1 MSYKGGNMKSK
12 IGMALI
18 LTLLSLV
25 TVKAYA
31 IKQVI
36 PLKDITEVEAIQLRC
51 ISSEYEIM
59 LPIPERWEV
68 KKASIE
74 FGYYNSAALL
84 KRTSQLVIGLNGV
97 PLSQIKL
104 DPLAPEGY
112 AEIELP
118 PLLLE
123 SDYNSFRIAVSQHYA
138 TECELPCMPE
148 LWTRVMMNE
157 AKLNIEYEL
166 KPVPLRLSS
175 VSNFLFDPKTF
186 PQGKVHIVS
195 TEKPTDE
202 RLTVLGMTTSGIA
215 LRYDYRKALFT
226 YGQTLVQGQDNV
238 LIGSHEEVTALLS
251 KYDLSM
257 DQTGPSIKLFH
268 LPNRYKNTNREPN
281 EPEWMITTDPQ
292 YALLVIAGDSS
303 KDLKLAAET
312 VDIMSIPFPDS
323 QGMNVREFHM
333 PEIALY
339 SGKQILLT
347 DREYPLKKLQFNT
360 RTFRGF
366 NASPTSISF
375 RVPSDF
381 MVKPNEYVELSLDI
395 AYGAALR
402 YDSALNVLLNGH
414 HVGAI
419 HLDDQSGSIITGYK
433 LRLPTHLFQGGLN
446 KLAFDATLTP
456 FITENCSYV
465 QSENLFL
472 TLFDSSTILFPEMPH
487 RVEMPN
493 LSLFFVNGFPYTRWP
508 DGYESKVFVTQPTNE
523 SISSAMNLVGLL
535 TQKNGY
541 PLFGLEMTTQKPNG
555 YQGELM
561 VIGPLDTIPDA
572 YFEKSPLKIGEEN
585 QVPYPVFESWDQK
598 QALAFSRQESGVGDK
613 QGIILQMASPY
624 KIGRTMTIY
633 TSKHEEG
640 VAALTEAILD
650 PGVQSAATGDLVLV
664 DYIYNEYNQK
674 HFGNGL
680 DYQVVSLTAGDTYVT
695 GKGGQISQPDYYLS
709 KDQRLYW
716 AALIG
721 GLVVLSILIYLILK
735 RRHKARE

>member
-1 MSYKGGNMKSK
+1 MKSNWIQK
-12 IGMALI
+12 
-18 LTLLSLV
+18 LSLCWILGFISLE
-25 TVKAYA
+25 ASA
-31 IKQVI
+31 ITRSI
-36 PLKDITEVEAIQLRC
+36 PLKDITEVEAIQLKC
-51 ISSEYEIM
+51 IASEYEIM

-74 FGYYNSAALL
+74 FGYFNSAALL
-84 KRTSQLVIGLNGV
+84 KRTSQLVVALNGV

-104 DPLAPEGY
+104 DPLAPQGQ
-112 AEIELP
+112 AEINLP

-123 SDYNSFRIAVSQHYA
+123 NDYNSFRIAVSQHYS

-148 LWTRVMMNE
+148 LWTKVMMNE
-157 AKLNIEYEL
+157 ARLNIEYEL
-166 KPVPLRLSS
+166 KPVPLRLSAIS
-175 VSNFLFDPKTF
+175 HFLFDPKNF
-186 PQGKVHIVS
+186 PNGDVHLIGPS
-195 TEKPTDE
+195 EPSDE
-202 RLTVLGMTTSGIA
+202 FLTVLGMASSGIA
-215 LRYDYRKALFT
+215 LRFDYRKANFS
-226 YGQTLVQGQDNV
+226 YGQNIIQNKDNV
-238 LIGSHEEVTALLS
+238 FIGSHQEVDSLLA
-251 KYDLSM
+251 KYNLKLE
-257 DQTGPSIKLFH
+257 QKGPSIKLFH
-268 LPNRYKNTNREPN
+268 LPDRYLNPKKGKD
-281 EPEWMITTDPQ
+281 EPEWIVTKDKQ
-292 YALLVIAGDSS
+292 YALLIIAGDST

-323 QGMNVREFHM
+323 QGMDVRAFHM
-333 PEIALY
+333 PEITLY

-347 DREYPLKKLQFNT
+347 DREYPLKKLQFTT

-402 YDSALNVLLNGH
+402 YDSALNILLNGH

-419 HLDDQSGSIITGYK
+419 HLDDQNGTIITGYK

-508 DGYESKVFVTQPTNE
+508 DGFESIVYVTKNSNS
-523 SISSAMNLVGLL
+523 SISSTLNLIGLL

-541 PLFGLEMTTQKPNG
+541 PLFGLEMTSNEPVN
-555 YQGELM
+555 YQGELI
-561 VIGPLDTIPDA
+561 VIGPLDTIPKS
-572 YFEKSPLKIGEEN
+572 YFQKSPLKIGAEN

-598 QALAFSRQESGVGDK
+598 QALAFSKQVSEIGDK
-613 QGIILQMASPY
+613 QGIIMQMASPY
-624 KIGRTMTIY
+624 KEGRTMTMY
-633 TSKHEEG
+633 TSKLEEG
-640 VAALTEAILD
+640 VTALTQAILD
-650 PGVQSAATGDLVLV
+650 PGVQTEALGDLVLI
-664 DYIYNEYNQK
+664 DYIFNEYNQK
-674 HFGNGL
+674 YFDNGL
-680 DYQVVSLTAGDTYVT
+680 DYQVVSLNAGESYVT
-695 GKGGQISQPDYYLS
+695 GKAGHITKPDYYLT
-709 KDQRLYW
+709 KDPRLYW

-721 GLVVLSILIYLILK
+721 GLMLLSVFVYLILH
-735 RRHKARE
+735 RRHKTRE

>member
-1 MSYKGGNMKSK
+1 MRSNRVVT
-12 IGMALI
+12 LI
-18 LTLLSLV
+18 FALLSMWSFDAL
-25 TVKAYA
+25 A
-31 IKQVI
+31 IKRVI

-59 LPIPERWEV
+59 LPIPERWEI

-112 AEIELP
+112 AEVELP

-123 SDYNSFRIAVSQHYA
+123 SDYNSFRVAVSQHYA

-148 LWTRVMMNE
+148 LWTRIMMNE

-166 KPVPLRLSS
+166 KPVPLRLSA
-175 VSNFLFDPKTF
+175 VSNFLFDPKFF
-186 PQGKVHIVS
+186 PEGKVHIVGPK
-195 TEKPTDE
+195 EPDDDF
-202 RLTVLGMTTSGIA
+202 LTVLGMATSGIA
-215 LRYDYRKALFT
+215 LRYDYRKTNFS
-226 YGQTLVQGQDNV
+226 YGQGLRQEVDNIVIGTPQEIDTL
-238 LIGSHEEVTALLS
+238 LA
-251 KYDLSM
+251 KYNLTM
-257 DQTGPSIKLFH
+257 EHNGPTIKLFH
-268 LPNRYKNTNREPN
+268 LPNRYKNTNREDN
-281 EPEWMITTDPQ
+281 EPEWFVSSDQTR
-292 YALLVIAGDSS
+292 ALLVISGSS
-303 KDLKLAAET
+303 PSDLKLAAET

-323 QGMNVREFHM
+323 QGMNVKEFHM

-347 DREYPLKKLQFNT
+347 DKEYPLKKLQYST

-419 HLDDQSGSIITGYK
+419 HLDDQKGSIITGYK

-508 DGYESKVFVTQPTNE
+508 DGFESKVFITDKTN
-523 SISSAMNLVGLL
+523 SNVASSLNLIGLL

-541 PLFGLEMTTQKPNG
+541 PLFGIEMTSKEPKNFE
-555 YQGELM
+555 GELI
-561 VIGPLDTIPDA
+561 VIGPIDSIPQI
-572 YFEKSPLKIGEEN
+572 YFEKSPLKIGAQN

-598 QALAFSRQESGVGDK
+598 QALAFSRQESEIGDK
-613 QGIILQMASPY
+613 QGIIMQMASPY
-624 KIGRTMTIY
+624 KEGRTLTVY

-640 VAALTEAILD
+640 VSALTKAILE
-650 PGVQSAATGDLVLV
+650 PSVQTAATGDLVLI
-664 DYIYNEYNQK
+664 DYVFNEYNQK
-674 HFGNGL
+674 HFDEGL
-680 DYQVVSLTAGDTYVT
+680 DYQVVSLTAGETYVT
-695 GKGGQISQPDYYLS
+695 GKGGKISTPDYYLS
-709 KDQRLYW
+709 KDQKLYW
-716 AALIG
+716 GALIG
-721 GLVVLSILIYLILK
+721 GLILLSIIIYLIL
-735 RRHKARE
+735 RNRHRDRE